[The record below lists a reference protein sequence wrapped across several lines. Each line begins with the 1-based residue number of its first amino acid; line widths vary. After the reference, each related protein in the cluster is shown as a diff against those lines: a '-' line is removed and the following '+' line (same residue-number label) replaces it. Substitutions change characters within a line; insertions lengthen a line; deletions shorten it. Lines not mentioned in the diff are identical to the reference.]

1 MYKPNAVSLAA
12 ELSKR
17 LGVDAKLVKS
27 AGEVFEVEYGG
38 ELLFSKRRLGRFPET
53 GEVLDLVKKSVL
65 FKKIGD
71 RGKDDREGP
80 GN

>member
-17 LGVDAKLVKS
+17 LGIDAKLVKS

-38 ELLFSKRRLGRFPET
+38 ELLFSKRRLGRFPRQAR
-53 GEVLDLVKKSVL
+53 
-65 FKKIGD
+65 F
-71 RGKDDREGP
+71 
-80 GN
+80 